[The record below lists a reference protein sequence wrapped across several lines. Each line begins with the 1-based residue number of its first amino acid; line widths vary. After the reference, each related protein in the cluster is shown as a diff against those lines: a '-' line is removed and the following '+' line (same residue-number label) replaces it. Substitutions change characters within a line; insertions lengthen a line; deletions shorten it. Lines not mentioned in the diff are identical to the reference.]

1 MLPYPEFFMSHD
13 VSTPPFPRP
22 RWQAV
27 LALSTA
33 LALSACGG
41 DDDAA
46 PTPGPAPV
54 TQNATAQL
62 ALLETTDLHYYGRSY
77 NYYADK
83 EDKGVGLERTA
94 TLIHQARAEFAN
106 TLLVDNGDTVQG
118 TVLGT
123 YEAQVAPIPATQQL
137 TMYKAMATL
146 KYDAGVLGN
155 HEFNFGLPYLNQI
168 LGGGLDVAGVDP
180 AAGIKANGPGFPMV
194 TANVTSLKTGK
205 PLIEPY
211 VILERNLTVTLA
223 DGSSGKV
230 PIKIGVLGL
239 TTPGILN
246 WDKDK
251 LEGKV
256 STQDG
261 LETARKY
268 VPEIRA
274 KGADVVFVLLH
285 GGMSTGGYSVNM
297 ENPGYYITKE
307 VPGIDGIVMGHEHNV
322 FPNRGTNP
330 AYKAEGV
337 DNARGTVNG
346 VPAVMASSWGKGL
359 GVISYTL
366 QWDGAAKKWSIDT
379 AKTAVDVRNIQNG
392 AEYVAS
398 DAAVVTAMQSLH
410 DKTRAYVSSPIGSSD
425 FRLASMF
432 ADLGDPAAL
441 QVVNQ
446 AQQEYVAQY
455 VQNSLPQ
462 YASLPVLSVTA
473 PFKDGYAS
481 SVDYTNVAEG
491 TLSVAAAADLYLYD
505 NNTIHAVKVNGA
517 QVKQWLENAANRFN
531 QIDPAKTTDQ
541 WLINDSK
548 TGVQPGSSFPGYN
561 FDAFTSPDIS
571 YEIDVTQPKYNVN
584 DPSKGGER
592 IKNLTYKGQPMTAAQ
607 EFIVATNNYRAN
619 SSAPFILGT
628 GKAFDIV
635 WAAPDANR
643 EVVLNYVKRQQNI
656 TRAANGSARSWRFTK
671 VATAGKVLFKSAKD
685 SLAIAQAAG
694 LSNISVDRAD
704 DTGVNAGDGSYTI
717 YRVDL
722 NQ

>member
-1 MLPYPEFFMSHD
+1 MSHD
-13 VSTPPFPRP
+13 VSKRPPFPS
-22 RWQAV
+22 RWPAY

-41 DDDAA
+41 SDDDAA
-46 PTPGPAPV
+46 PAPGPAPV
-54 TQNATAQL
+54 TQDATAQL
-62 ALLETTDLHYYGRSY
+62 ALLETTDLHYYARSY

-83 EDKGVGLERTA
+83 EDKAVGLERTA
-94 TLIHQARAEFAN
+94 TLIHQARAEFPN
-106 TLLVDNGDTVQG
+106 TLLVDNGDTIQG

-180 AAGIKANGPGFPMV
+180 AAADKATGPGFPMV

-211 VILERNLTVTLA
+211 VILERNLTATLA
-223 DGSSGKV
+223 DGSTGTV
-230 PIKIGVLGL
+230 PIRIGVVGL

-268 VPEIRA
+268 VPEMRA
-274 KGADVVFVLLH
+274 KGADLVFVLLH
-285 GGMSTGGYSVNM
+285 GGMSTNGYSAHM
-297 ENPGYYITKE
+297 ENPGYYITRD

-322 FPNRGTNP
+322 FPNRGTNA
-330 AYKAEGV
+330 AYKFEGV

-359 GVISYTL
+359 GVINYSL
-366 QWDGAAKKWSIDT
+366 KWDGSARKWSIDT
-379 AKTAVDVRNIQNG
+379 AKTAVEVRNIQNG
-392 AEYVAS
+392 AEFVAS
-398 DAAVVTAMQSLH
+398 DAAVVTALQDLH

-446 AQQEYVAQY
+446 AQQAYVAEYVAS
-455 VQNSLPQ
+455 NLPQ

-481 SVDYTNVAEG
+481 SVDYTDVAAG

-531 QIDPAKTTDQ
+531 QIDPANAADQ

-561 FDAFTSPDIS
+561 FDAFTSPDIH

-584 DPSKGGER
+584 NPRQGGER
-592 IKNLTYKGQPMTAAQ
+592 IRNLTFKGQPMNPTQ
-607 EFIVATNNYRAN
+607 EFIIATNNYRAN
-619 SSAPFILGT
+619 SSAPYILGT
-628 GKAFDIV
+628 GKAFDII
-635 WAAPDANR
+635 WASPDANR
-643 EVVLNYVKRQQNI
+643 EVVLNYVKRQQAI
-656 TRAANGSARSWRFTK
+656 TRTAHGSDRSWRFAK

-685 SLAIAQAAG
+685 SLAVAEAAG
-694 LSNISVDRAD
+694 LDNISVERAD
-704 DTGVNAGDGSYTI
+704 DAGVNSGDGSYTV

-722 NQ
+722 NR